1 MNSRDANFDES
12 IKEIMEASAAE
23 AAAFDSKS
31 VTSNGHVNGNAPP
44 EGEGDVVPNNRKKRK
59 RSDDDSCVLIFF
71 SYIRET

>member
-31 VTSNGHVNGNAPP
+31 VTSNGHVNGTAPP
-44 EGEGDVVPNNRKKRK
+44 EGEEVVPNNRKKRK
-59 RSDDDSCVLIFF
+59 RSDDDSCVSIFS
-71 SYIRET
+71 SYIRAT